1 MKHLKLDALT
11 IKTFTIISCDIFLS
25 EKSSINFV
33 FIHWGNHCKQLLM
46 LQEYKCHTSQEMKG
60 EIASVK
66 FITNILEN
74 VAAFI

>member
-1 MKHLKLDALT
+1 
-11 IKTFTIISCDIFLS
+11 
-25 EKSSINFV
+25 
-33 FIHWGNHCKQLLM
+33 M